1 MSSKGT
7 TVMTYRLTLGV
18 GRRARA
24 RHGCVDG
31 WPARLRCLT
40 VALVMG
46 MTMAGA
52 AVASEEAVAGEEVEK
67 GGVWYDWFWPLGERV
82 HVEALKDEYVPFKT
96 GDEIPNR
103 PPLLLELGDPFLDT
117 GKLDDGFEVPLLGAV
132 WQPRLWSYLIGRTTL
147 QTFDNGA
154 PGRLRDTEWASRIDL
169 FANLQLTGTEKILL
183 GLRPVDQNR
192 FERFSRYTFDGAEE
206 GFKNAINLDIE
217 TLFFEG
223 DLGSLIPNLD
233 KAGMRPIDFGFTV
246 GRQPINFQEGIL
258 INDTVDA
265 VGIVRNNI
273 PFPGTSNLRIS
284 GMWSWNRLNRNDRR
298 DADPMMFGLFAAAD
312 TPVSTFNL
320 DTIYVH
326 DDQDGDGFYLG
337 VSAIQRIRALGG
349 LSTAFRIN
357 TSFALEDEI
366 PGNVIGNGVL
376 ITAEFSKTVEGS
388 DDIVYL
394 NPFFGIG
401 NFTQAGREPILGG
414 PLANTGILF
423 ASPNLSTYTAE
434 INPFTND
441 VVGFATGYQAFWDDH
456 RRNLILEIG
465 GRHDFEGDDSNT
477 LGVGFQMQQAF
488 GRHFQLQFEAFYA
501 YNDEQDDG
509 SGGRVELLVVY

>member
-1 MSSKGT
+1 
-7 TVMTYRLTLGV
+7 
-18 GRRARA
+18 
-24 RHGCVDG
+24 
-31 WPARLRCLT
+31 
-40 VALVMG
+40 
-46 MTMAGA
+46 
-52 AVASEEAVAGEEVEK
+52 
-67 GGVWYDWFWPLGERV
+67 
-82 HVEALKDEYVPFKT
+82 
-96 GDEIPNR
+96 
-103 PPLLLELGDPFLDT
+103 
-117 GKLDDGFEVPLLGAV
+117 
-132 WQPRLWSYLIGRTTL
+132 
-147 QTFDNGA
+147 
-154 PGRLRDTEWASRIDL
+154 
-169 FANLQLTGTEKILL
+169 
-183 GLRPVDQNR
+183 
-192 FERFSRYTFDGAEE
+192 
-206 GFKNAINLDIE
+206 
-217 TLFFEG
+217 
-223 DLGSLIPNLD
+223 
-233 KAGMRPIDFGFTV
+233 
-246 GRQPINFQEGIL
+246 
-258 INDTVDA
+258 
-265 VGIVRNNI
+265 
-273 PFPGTSNLRIS
+273 
-284 GMWSWNRLNRNDRR
+284 MWSWNRLNRNDRR
-298 DADPMMFGLFAAAD
+298 DADPMMFGLFTAAD

-366 PGNVIGNGVL
+366 PGNVIGTGAL
-376 ITAEFSKTVEGS
+376 ITAEFSKIVKGS
-388 DDIVYL
+388 DDIIYL